1 MASRRVEED
10 ISFGDLQVVSRLFDW
25 KKTQIRHGFKLTNS
39 YGPLYVP
46 VDLSELIIEFAQT
59 VPKQKSK

>member
-1 MASRRVEED
+1 MASRRVQED
-10 ISFGDLQVVSRLFDW
+10 ITFGDLQVVSRLFDW

-46 VDLSELIIEFAQT
+46 VDLSELIIEFA